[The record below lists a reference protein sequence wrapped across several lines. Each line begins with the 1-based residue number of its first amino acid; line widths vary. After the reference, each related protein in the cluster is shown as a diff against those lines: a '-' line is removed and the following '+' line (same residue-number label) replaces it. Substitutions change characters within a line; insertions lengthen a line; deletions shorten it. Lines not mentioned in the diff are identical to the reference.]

1 MNVEMCIE
9 LIHET
14 RRNATT
20 YSIEELTATIEF
32 IEKFKP
38 PESNR
43 VSMWLDNLKMAYK
56 LRLDN
61 ENKQTVKKVRG
72 CKKSK

>member
-14 RRNATT
+14 RRNATI

-43 VSMWLDNLKMAYK
+43 VSMWLDNLKTAYN
-56 LRLDN
+56 LRISN
-61 ENKQTVKKVRG
+61 EEKKHKR
-72 CKKSK
+72 KKGD

>member
-14 RRNATT
+14 RRNATI

-43 VSMWLDNLKMAYK
+43 VSMWFDNLRTAYN
-56 LRLDN
+56 LRISN
-61 ENKQTVKKVRG
+61 EEKKHKGPVKNFV
-72 CKKSK
+72 

>member
-14 RRNATT
+14 RRNATI

-43 VSMWLDNLKMAYK
+43 VSMWLDNLKMAYN
-56 LRLDN
+56 LRISN
-61 ENKQTVKKVRG
+61 EEKKQKRKKG
-72 CKKSK
+72 D